1 MCKEGEGGRLIES
14 GEWIQNRNGVLH
26 VLCVRHWAC
35 ARKERV
41 DISGEWI
48 YECLYVHV
56 CVHVRMCVCDVMVMN
71 VYMTSR

>member
-1 MCKEGEGGRLIES
+1 MQGGRLIEP

-26 VLCVRHWAC
+26 VLCVRHWTC

-48 YECLYVHV
+48 PYSRVIRRPRLYLHKKQ
-56 CVHVRMCVCDVMVMN
+56 MGA
-71 VYMTSR
+71 